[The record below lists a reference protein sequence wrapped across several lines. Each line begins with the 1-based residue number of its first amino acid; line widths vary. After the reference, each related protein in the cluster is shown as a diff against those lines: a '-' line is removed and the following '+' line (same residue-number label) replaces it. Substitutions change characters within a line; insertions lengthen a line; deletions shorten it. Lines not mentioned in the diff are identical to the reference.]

1 MKKLSIYLMGLG
13 WFIFGSSYVT
23 AQSLAENWQF
33 QTADKVLSSPVIDG
47 NVIFTGSEDG
57 NFYALHK
64 KTGKEQWRFN
74 TQGRIQST
82 ATVYNQVVFFES
94 GNVFYALNKHTGK
107 ELWRYD
113 PGNALWGYKIDPY
126 DDKRSRATV
135 YEGIFYVG
143 SSLGAVLALDAE
155 TGELKQTIRSEYGF
169 SVRSSPVVAEGIL
182 YFGDWGG
189 QVYAYSLKEGK
200 LVWKKR
206 TYEKKPYETFGGIAS
221 ELLVSDDRLY
231 FGARNPSLKV
241 IDIKTGANTWTYADS
256 TGGWIIGDPVID
268 EGMLYMGGSDNLK
281 MFAFNATDGGLKWS
295 FDAGLNIY
303 TRPVV
308 TGKHVIFTAG
318 NAYKPDAPGKLFVL
332 NKSDGRLLTSY
343 EIPKAC
349 FSSPAW
355 DGANAYFGAYDGKIY
370 SLRLNR

>member
-1 MKKLSIYLMGLG
+1 M
-13 WFIFGSSYVT
+13 
-23 AQSLAENWQF
+23 
-33 QTADKVLSSPVIDG
+33 LSSPVIDG

-74 TQGRIQST
+74 TRGRIQST

-113 PGNALWGYKIDPY
+113 PANALWGYKIDPY

-169 SVRSSPVVAEGIL
+169 PVRSSPVVAEGIL

-189 QVYAYSLKEGK
+189 QVYAYDLKEGK

-206 TYEKKPYETFGGIAS
+206 NLREET
-221 ELLVSDDRLY
+221 L
-231 FGARNPSLKV
+231 
-241 IDIKTGANTWTYADS
+241 
-256 TGGWIIGDPVID
+256 
-268 EGMLYMGGSDNLK
+268 
-281 MFAFNATDGGLKWS
+281 
-295 FDAGLNIY
+295 
-303 TRPVV
+303 
-308 TGKHVIFTAG
+308 
-318 NAYKPDAPGKLFVL
+318 
-332 NKSDGRLLTSY
+332 
-343 EIPKAC
+343 
-349 FSSPAW
+349 
-355 DGANAYFGAYDGKIY
+355 
-370 SLRLNR
+370 